1 MPWGILLMLT
11 VAVQET
17 TLSNGM
23 KVILKEDHS
32 VPLVNVTVVV
42 KSGSVYES
50 DSTLGM
56 THFLEHM
63 LFDGTE
69 TQTRQQIR
77 DRFDEHGTYFNA
89 FTREDF
95 TAYLIT
101 APSEFLE
108 DAIENQADMLMHS
121 ILPKKEFEKEK
132 KVVIQEM
139 HKDRANPESVADE
152 IFKKVAFAGTPYA
165 EPVLG
170 YEETIQQVQRGTVW
184 NYYKRFYRPDNM
196 IAIVIGD
203 FRPQDVIKTF
213 ERVYG
218 PRPSQPLPKVRPI
231 PPFEP
236 KGQVLKEQ
244 VWQFPSCYLMVAFP
258 ALPADHTL
266 APALEVLTEILNS
279 RSDSPYLQK
288 VLYSDSPLVTEASFS
303 YVRHLG
309 FEYLQLTLKTDSPSK
324 ARKAL
329 ALLPESLEELS
340 SLGEDVVR
348 RVRTSILASHAFESE
363 NLTYEGMGL
372 AYWVALGSGY
382 DLYESYYQRMGE
394 VTVDQVLQARDQVF
408 KPLRYRGVLLRP
420 SQGGKR

>member
-1 MPWGILLMLT
+1 MPIGLLLGVIL
-11 VAVQET
+11 AVQET
-17 TLSNGM
+17 TLANGM

-56 THFLEHM
+56 THFLEHL

-108 DAIENQADMLMHS
+108 DAIANQADMLMHS
-121 ILPKKEFEKEK
+121 ILPEKEFEKEK

-139 HKDRANPESVADE
+139 HKDRANPSSVADE
-152 IFKKVAFAGTPYA
+152 IFKKVAFQGTPYA

-203 FRPQDVIKTF
+203 FQPKKVL
-213 ERVYG
+213 EVLENVYG
-218 PRPSQPLPKVRPI
+218 PRPSQPLPKARPI
-231 PPFEP
+231 PPFRPQDQEIV
-236 KGQVLKEQ
+236 QKE
-244 VWQFPSCYLMVAFP
+244 WSFPSTYLLVAFP
-258 ALPADHTL
+258 ALPADHPL
-266 APALEVLTEILNS
+266 APALEVLVDILNS
-279 RSDSPYLQK
+279 SSDSPYLQR
-288 VLYSDSPLVTEASFS
+288 VLYSDSPLATEASWS

-309 FEYLQLTLKTDSPSK
+309 FEYLQLTLKTETPEK

-329 ALLPESLEELS
+329 ALLPKSLEELS
-340 SLGEDVVR
+340 TLTEDVIQR
-348 RVRTSILASHAFESE
+348 IRTSILASHAFESE

-382 DLYESYYQRMGE
+382 DLYDSYYKRIGE
-394 VTVDQVLQARDQVF
+394 VSLDQVLKAKNTVF
-408 KPLRYRGVLLRP
+408 TPLRYRGVLLTP
-420 SQGGKR
+420 SKGGKG